1 MQISVLQGL
10 LIGVVAAFTCIEGD
24 FMGECKLREPLVT
37 GFLVGL
43 ILGDPVKGTIIG
55 GQLQLIWMGAT
66 GIGLSAQLDIGC
78 GGTIGTAFAIMT
90 GTGADVAVALGLPVS
105 ILMQSL
111 NVFKMTALSGLMHKA
126 DDYATRGDMKG
137 MARLHWMGFV
147 IDLVEYTVPTFMAV
161 YFGAEIVQIV
171 VDGLPQWVLNGLG
184 AVSALLPALG
194 FAMLLQ
200 ILITPKLIPFFIF
213 GFALAAY
220 TQLNMLAI
228 TLIAISIAIVM
239 YQLLSTQQKTSS
251 AVDDLEED
259 L

>member
-1 MQISVLQGL
+1 MQITVLQGL
-10 LIGVVAAFTCIEGD
+10 LIGLVAAFTAIEGD

-55 GQLQLIWMGAT
+55 GQLQLIWMGST

-90 GTGADVAVALGLPVS
+90 GSGAEVAVALGLPVS

-111 NVFKMTALSGLMHKA
+111 NVMKMTALSGLMHQADKYASEGNMKA
-126 DDYATRGDMKG
+126 MTRV
-137 MARLHWMGFV
+137 HWAGFW
-147 IDLVEYTVPTFMAV
+147 IDLVEYTIPTFICV
-161 YFGAEIVQIV
+161 YFGAAV
-171 VDGLPQWVLNGLG
+171 VESLVSGLPQWLMNGLG
-184 AVSALLPALG
+184 AVSVLLPAMG

-213 GFALAAY
+213 GFAISAY
-220 TQLNMLAI
+220 TGLNMLAI
-228 TLIAISIAIVM
+228 TLIAVSIALVM
-239 YQLLSTQQKTSS
+239 YQLLSNQQKDNQSYT
-251 AVDDLEED
+251 DEED

>member
-55 GQLQLIWMGAT
+55 GQLQAIWMGAT

-90 GTGADVAVALGLPVS
+90 GSGADVAVAFGLPVS

-111 NVFKMTALSGLMHKA
+111 NVVKMTALSGLMHKA
-126 DDYATRGDMKG
+126 DDYATKCDMKG
-137 MARLHWMGFV
+137 MTRLHWAGFV
-147 IDLVEYTVPTFMAV
+147 IDLLEYTIPTFLAV
-161 YFGAEIVQIV
+161 YFGSELVQGL
-171 VDGLPQWVLNGLG
+171 VDGLPQWVLNGLS

-200 ILITPKLIPFFIF
+200 ILITGKLIPFFIF

-220 TQLNMLAI
+220 TGLNMLAI
-228 TLIAISIAIVM
+228 TLIAVAIAIVM
-239 YQLLSTQQKTSS
+239 YQILSGQQKVV
-251 AVDDLEED
+251 AVDDMED
-259 L
+259 DL

>member
-1 MQISVLQGL
+1 MEVSILQAL
-10 LIGVVAAFTCIEGD
+10 LIGVVASLTCIEGD
-24 FMGECKLREPLVT
+24 FLGECKLREPLVT

-43 ILGDPVKGTIIG
+43 ILGEPVKGVIIG

-90 GTGADVAVALGLPVS
+90 NSGVEVAVALGLPVS

-111 NVFKMTALSGLMHKA
+111 NVMKMTALSGLMHQADKYALEGNMKA
-126 DDYATRGDMKG
+126 
-137 MARLHWMGFV
+137 MARLHWSGFL
-147 IDLVEYTVPTFMAV
+147 IDLVEYTIPTFICI
-161 YFGAEIVQIV
+161 YFGAGVVETIVG
-171 VDGLPQWVLNGLG
+171 GLPAWLMKGLG
-184 AVSALLPALG
+184 AVSVLLPAMG

-213 GFALAAY
+213 GFVLAAY
-220 TQLNMLAI
+220 TGLDMLAI
-228 TLIAISIAIVM
+228 TLIAVSIALVM
-239 YQLLSTQQKTSS
+239 YQILSNQQK
-251 AVDDLEED
+251 AVSVEEDEED

>member
-1 MQISVLQGL
+1 MEITVLQAL
-10 LIGVVAAFTCIEGD
+10 LIGIVAAFTCIEGD

-37 GFLVGL
+37 GFFVGL

-90 GTGADVAVALGLPVS
+90 GSGAEVAVALGLPVS

-111 NVFKMTALSGLMHKA
+111 NVLKMTALSGLMHKA
-126 DDYATRGDMKG
+126 DSLALKGDMKG

-147 IDLVEYTVPTFMAV
+147 IDLLEYTIPVFVCV
-161 YFGAEIVQIV
+161 YFGAGAVEQLVNV
-171 VDGLPQWVLNGLG
+171 LPQWVLNGLS

-200 ILITPKLIPFFIF
+200 ILITPKLIPYFVL
-213 GFALAAY
+213 GFAIAAY
-220 TQLNMLAI
+220 TGLNMLCI
-228 TLIAISIAIVM
+228 TLIAVAIALVM
-239 YQLLSTQQKTSS
+239 YQLLSKQQTTLQTVS
-251 AVDDLEED
+251 DEED